1 MKRTQVKDSLR
12 NIWKQKVSYL
22 SVIVIAFLGV
32 ATFLGISFSDAALRR
47 NGSDMYNAVNYRD
60 LEIMSTALLNEEDL
74 EQIRDVEGVVDV
86 EAVWQTGA
94 KVSSGD
100 KRQEINVI
108 TLTERVNQT
117 HLIEGRLPEA
127 ADECAVEQRLAQD
140 MGWKLGDPVKAL
152 TAKGEKAEYLKD
164 GSFVIVGI
172 ADHPDHTSVSIP
184 DTLYAMVLRDAFDA
198 EALDGC
204 FMKAEIVIDKPE
216 NIDRFSNGYE
226 AAVGTVSER
235 LERLASRRAQVRD
248 GRGPGQGE
256 VAAGRSVGQ
265 AERRLEQL
273 QKARAELD
281 EGWTTLADGE
291 SQIDQNEVKL
301 ADAKTQLQTSWAQL
315 HEAKPKLD
323 EAKAKLDKAKSDL
336 SSGRK
341 LLRSGRKQLDNARA
355 ELVTSWNKLEET
367 KEKVRASVRATM
379 GDVAD
384 LVDWATAKTVNID
397 DANATAMDFWI
408 TRSF

>member
-184 DTLYAMVLRDAFDA
+184 DTLYAMVLRDAIDA